1 MQVTARRNASLPP
14 SPSKN
19 NAEEV
24 LRRGAIETSRPA
36 ARPASNALINFAA
49 ENFPIIKSDEH
60 NFPVTRSD
68 GTVGHMRLPDQ
79 KEVRKLVGYIRD
91 GMNRADRSN
100 RQGQLGS
107 GKFLRI
113 RK

>member
-1 MQVTARRNASLPP
+1 MVCQLFQTFLPTILGGMVLILATTGAR
-14 SPSKN
+14 
-19 NAEEV
+19 E
-24 LRRGAIETSRPA
+24 
-36 ARPASNALINFAA
+36 

-68 GTVGHMRLPDQ
+68 GTVGHMRPPDQ

-100 RQGQLGS
+100 RQRQLGS